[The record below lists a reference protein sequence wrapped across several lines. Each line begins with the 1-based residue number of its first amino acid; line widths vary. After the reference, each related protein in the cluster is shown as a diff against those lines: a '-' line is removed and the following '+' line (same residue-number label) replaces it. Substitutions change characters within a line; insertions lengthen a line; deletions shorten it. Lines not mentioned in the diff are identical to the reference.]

1 MDKMKWP
8 NIIFFE
14 ELPTREMDDTEMEY
28 KKLESCLQAINENEH
43 VRVTQRKWN
52 LMMLMDLTGS
62 HLEANT

>member
-8 NIIFFE
+8 KIIFFE

-43 VRVTQRKWN
+43 VRVTQQKWN

>member
-1 MDKMKWP
+1 MD
-8 NIIFFE
+8 N
-14 ELPTREMDDTEMEY
+14 TEMEY

-43 VRVTQRKWN
+43 VRVTQQKWN

>member
-1 MDKMKWP
+1 MTRD
-8 NIIFFE
+8 NFFE
-14 ELPTREMDDTEMEY
+14 ELPTREMDNTEMEY

>member
-1 MDKMKWP
+1 MTRD
-8 NIIFFE
+8 NFFE

-43 VRVTQRKWN
+43 VRVTQRKWI

>member
-1 MDKMKWP
+1 MTRD
-8 NIIFFE
+8 NFFE

-43 VRVTQRKWN
+43 VRVTQQKWN

>member
-1 MDKMKWP
+1 MTRD
-8 NIIFFE
+8 NFFE